1 MKLQF
6 NKNHLSY
13 EEQTK
18 LLQNRNLTISNIDFA
33 IKKLSH
39 LNYYRFSAYFY
50 PFFEQKNS
58 FKNGTTFEDILQIY
72 YFDKELRH
80 LVFYAIEKIEVYI
93 RTQISFSISKNSGAF
108 GYVDKNIF
116 HDASKHASL
125 LKSIKSET
133 TRSKEIFVKE
143 FYDKY
148 DEEYLPVW
156 AMVEIVSFNT
166 LSKIF
171 ANLKEPYRSEI
182 TKELKIKP
190 LVFQGWLHTLTYI
203 RNICAHHSRLWNKV
217 LAIEPKIP
225 KNQKVFNSL
234 NNKKLFFVLN
244 MIQFIFISIG
254 DEEFDFKSEL
264 KGLLNKYPIVDIKAM
279 GFIEDW
285 EELEIWREL

>member
-6 NKNHLSY
+6 SKNHLSY

-18 LLQNRNLTISNIDFA
+18 LLQSRNLIVSNLDFA

-39 LNYYRFSAYFY
+39 LNYYRISAYFY

-58 FKNGTTFEDILQIY
+58 FKNGATFEDILQLY

-80 LVFYAIEKIEVYI
+80 LIFYAIEKIEVYT
-93 RTQISFSISKNSGAF
+93 RTQISFSISKNSGVF
-108 GYVDKNIF
+108 GYVDENIF
-116 HDASKHASL
+116 HDKLKHSSL
-125 LKSIKSET
+125 LESIKSET
-133 TRSKEIFVKE
+133 TRSKEIFVKD
-143 FYDKY
+143 FYNKY

-171 ANLKEPYRSEI
+171 ANLKESYRNEI

-190 LVFQGWLHTLTYI
+190 FVFQRWLHTLTYI
-203 RNICAHHSRLWNKV
+203 RNICAHHSRLWNKS
-217 LAIEPKIP
+217 LAIEPMIP
-225 KNQKVFNSL
+225 KNQKIFHSL
-234 NNKKLFFVLN
+234 NNQKLFFVLS
-244 MIQFIFISIG
+244 MIQFVFLSID
-254 DEEFDFKSEL
+254 DEEFDFKAEL
-264 KGLLNKYPIVDIKAM
+264 KSLLSKYSSIDIKAM

-285 EELEIWREL
+285 EEFEIWRD